1 METQSILSTVSM
13 PRLAFSL
20 AEVEVYS
27 GLSRAT
33 LYRMIGAGELKTV
46 TRRGRKLVPLAEVER
61 LCGADLKQSEI
72 NPGGARDGF

>member
-1 METQSILSTVSM
+1 METQTQSIQSTVSI

-20 AEVEVYS
+20 AEVEVSS
-27 GLSRAT
+27 GLSRST

-61 LCGADLKQSEI
+61 LCGAEQEDSA
-72 NPGGARDGF
+72 NA